1 MKTWLVV
8 IASLLVF
15 GLSSGSFIN
24 KNCLKDEECT
34 IEAVKPLLLNHLMN
48 KKESNLCK
56 YCEEGIPLM
65 KELIK
70 LNDTKSFR
78 AVATAVCVILN
89 ITQESICYQA
99 VGLFEVTFQI

>member
-8 IASLLVF
+8 IAVLLML
-15 GLSSGSFIN
+15 GLSSAIFIN
-24 KNCLKDEECT
+24 KNCLKNEECA
-34 IEAVKPLLLNHLMN
+34 IEAVKPLLLNHLA
-48 KKESNLCK
+48 KKESNLCPI
-56 YCEEGIPLM
+56 CEEGIPIL

-99 VGLFEVTFQI
+99 VGLFEVKFQL